1 MTMQTKI
8 KLTMSA
14 MLFGVGVVVSGS
26 ASAQNPGV
34 RVPICPTCGDYGNS
48 YVTPGYS
55 GSSPVTPGHRSPAPQ
70 HLQRKLPSSAF
81 GSVGGI
87 RGAVISSPSRPFETD
102 PDPNIRFEMN
112 RDDFDRRHGV

>member
-8 KLTMSA
+8 KLTTSA
-14 MLFGVGVVVSGS
+14 ILFGVGVVVSGS

-34 RVPICPTCGDYGNS
+34 RVPICQTCGDYGNS

-55 GSSPVTPGHRSPAPQ
+55 GNSHLPTGYRSLAPQ
-70 HLQRKLPSSAF
+70 HLQRKLPSAAF
-81 GSVGGI
+81 GSAGEI
-87 RGAVISSPSRPFETD
+87 RGAIISPPGRPFETD

>member
-1 MTMQTKI
+1 
-8 KLTMSA
+8 MSA
-14 MLFGVGVVVSGS
+14 VLFGVAVVVSGS

-34 RVPICPTCGDYGNS
+34 RVPICPTCGDYGDIYVSPGYYGNS

-55 GSSPVTPGHRSPAPQ
+55 GNSHVTPGYRSPAPQ
-70 HLQRKLPSSAF
+70 HLQKKLPSAAF
-81 GSVGGI
+81 GSADGF
-87 RGAVISSPSRPFETD
+87 RGAVVSPRGRPFETD

>member
-1 MTMQTKI
+1 MTMQRKI

-14 MLFGVGVVVSGS
+14 MLFGIAVVVSGS

-34 RVPICPTCGDYGNS
+34 RVPICPTCADYGNS
-48 YVTPGYS
+48 YVTPGY
-55 GSSPVTPGHRSPAPQ
+55 RSPALQ
-70 HLQRKLPSSAF
+70 RLQRKLLSAEF

-87 RGAVISSPSRPFETD
+87 RGTVVSPRGRPFETD